1 MLFRSSFETFMRYN
15 QVPKD
20 TDMSREQIENM
31 KHIPIQ
37 LDYLAVDDIEITHT
51 RKVVSFQKKEPGE
64 TFGIALFLSFADDPR
79 AAWNVHLD
87 VDQSFI
93 QEKLDHMTG
102 KTLGGFA
109 GLGKG
114 GTVFYTSAGNPLFYR
129 VLKEKLGYKT
139 VAGQTLENSK
149 KWPNRILRSVS

>member
-1 MLFRSSFETFMRYN
+1 MLFRSSFEAFMRYQ

-20 TDMSREQIENM
+20 TDMSREQIEKM

-37 LDYLAVDDIEITHT
+37 LDYLTVDDIDITRA
-51 RKVVSFQKKEPGE
+51 RKVVSFQKEEPNE
-64 TFGIALFLSFADDPR
+64 TFGIGLMLSFADDPR
-79 AAWNVHLD
+79 AAWSVHLD

-93 QEKLDHMTG
+93 QEKLDHMRG

-109 GLGKG
+109 GLGKK

-129 VLKEKLGYKT
+129 VLKEKLGYRT
-139 VAGQTLENSK
+139 VAGQEFVHPRRRTNQ
-149 KWPNRILRSVS
+149 ILRSVS